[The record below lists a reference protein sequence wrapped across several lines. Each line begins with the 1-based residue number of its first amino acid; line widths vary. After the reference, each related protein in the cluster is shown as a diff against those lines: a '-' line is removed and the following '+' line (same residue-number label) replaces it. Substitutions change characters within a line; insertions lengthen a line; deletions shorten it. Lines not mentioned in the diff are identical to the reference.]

1 MPNKHLF
8 NYMKNCLFVGSFNP
22 ITMAHENISKDLL
35 KDKIID
41 YLYFLPVNSNKK
53 DLITIDKR
61 INMINLIK
69 NNQEEVLNIYN
80 YSNDGLFNYNI
91 LNSINNN
98 IKITHILMGSDLF
111 LKFNTFKNYQDI
123 LNNYTLIIINRN
135 DNIADYINN
144 NYKDYK
150 DKIILINKE
159 YKGSSYL
166 AKQELLENKN
176 NYLNNKVLNYIKDN
190 NLYN

>member
-1 MPNKHLF
+1 
-8 NYMKNCLFVGSFNP
+8 MKTCLFVGSFNP
-22 ITMAHENISKDLL
+22 ITIAHENISKDLL
-35 KDKIID
+35 QDKIID

-53 DLITIDKR
+53 DLITIDNR

-69 NNQEEVLNIYN
+69 NNQEEVLDIYN
-80 YSNDGLFNYNI
+80 YSKDGLFNYNI
-91 LNSINNN
+91 LNSINKN

-123 LNNYTLIIINRN
+123 LNNYILIIINRN

-166 AKQELLENKN
+166 AKQELLQNKN
-176 NYLNNKVLNYIKDN
+176 NYLNNKILNYIKEK

>member
-1 MPNKHLF
+1 M
-8 NYMKNCLFVGSFNP
+8 
-22 ITMAHENISKDLL
+22 D
-35 KDKIID
+35 
-41 YLYFLPVNSNKK
+41 
-53 DLITIDKR
+53 R
-61 INMINLIK
+61 
-69 NNQEEVLNIYN
+69 
-80 YSNDGLFNYNI
+80 LFNYNI
-91 LNSINNN
+91 LNNINKD

-123 LNNYTLIIINRN
+123 LNNYILIIINRN

-150 DKIILINKE
+150 NKIILINKE

-166 AKQELLENKN
+166 AKQELLQNKN
-176 NYLNNKVLNYIKDN
+176 NYLNNKILNYIKEN